1 MLMQELGR
9 ILQEDPNLCAM
20 AMADKRK
27 YIISK
32 WNASHSDPIDEDAV
46 ALFLCDENRGD
57 LTDEQRAF
65 AKERCAEFE
74 FCNQITVYRLLQC
87 GEMIRQHL
95 VSGPAEYFRIFLP
108 QCAVPCGRGIP
119 FAAAC
124 EALCA
129 LPSRQGRVPCPT
141 WGFQGGFGPISGQ
154 TSGRGPRGTKSR
166 RNCRGHVPLGR
177 DTTARSAGS
186 FGDGRG
192 RSKTKISSL
201 GVLPA
206 QNHESQ
212 ENSGRSYEKKEVS
225 KHGYRKREICPL
237 DHARG

>member
-9 ILQEDPNLCAM
+9 IIQEDPNLCAM

-32 WNASHSDPIDEDAV
+32 WNASHSEPIDEDAV
-46 ALFLCDENRGD
+46 ALFLCDENRGN

-87 GEMIRQHL
+87 GEMMRQHL
-95 VSGPAEYFRIFLP
+95 VSGPAEYFRIFQP
-108 QCAVPCGRGIP
+108 QCVSPAAEESP

-129 LPSRQGRVPCPT
+129 LLRGRASPCPT
-141 WGFQGGFGPISGQ
+141 CGFQCGFGPILGKA
-154 TSGRGPRGTKSR
+154 SGRGPRGTRSR
-166 RNCRGHVPLGR
+166 RKPWRFVRPGSHNHPQCGRFRGFEVG
-177 DTTARSAGS
+177 AVSAS
-186 FGDGRG
+186 R
-192 RSKTKISSL
+192 L
-201 GVLPA
+201 
-206 QNHESQ
+206 
-212 ENSGRSYEKKEVS
+212 
-225 KHGYRKREICPL
+225 
-237 DHARG
+237 